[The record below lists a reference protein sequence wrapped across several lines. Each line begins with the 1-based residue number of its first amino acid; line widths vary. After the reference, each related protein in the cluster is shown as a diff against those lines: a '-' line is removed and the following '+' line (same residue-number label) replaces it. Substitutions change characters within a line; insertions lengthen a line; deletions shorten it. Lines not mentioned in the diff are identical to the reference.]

1 MPEGLQGRKGR
12 PSVHGGFR
20 CYSLLAL
27 MAIYVQMHQD
37 EPKLKTRFLS
47 HTSHISGAQW
57 PHTAS
62 GCSVGRGGSRT
73 RPLLQSFWTALS
85 LRSPSRRFLPSPSPP
100 GESALPVPSS
110 QSLRACESGSTA
122 FCTSPLCAN
131 GVKDV
136 PHPVPGESTPVPSS
150 HPSHPRFIRPNTSS
164 LLSGP
169 IDTPVARMQNLLT
182 RRGEKKKCLSLF
194 PIHSHSDEPIAK
206 QDSSCFTSAVF
217 PLAHTFDRLLL
228 FFSTRGVGGLDDC
241 S

>member
-20 CYSLLAL
+20 RYSLLAL

-73 RPLLQSFWTALS
+73 RPLVQSFWTALS

-150 HPSHPRFIRPNTSS
+150 RPSHPRFIRPNTSS

-182 RRGEKKKCLSLF
+182 RRGEKKSA
-194 PIHSHSDEPIAK
+194 SHSSQFILIPM
-206 QDSSCFTSAVF
+206 S
-217 PLAHTFDRLLL
+217 P
-228 FFSTRGVGGLDDC
+228 
-241 S
+241 